1 MLFALLGALLVGLSL
16 GSLGS
21 GGSILTVPVLTYLVG
36 QPEKVAIAGSLVIV
50 GGIALVGAITAWRAG
65 KVDLR
70 SVLWFGIPGMVG
82 SFGGAWL
89 GGLVSGTVQLV
100 VFGALMMVGAWLM
113 LKPMDTSRSAPVS
126 PPRALI
132 VVEGFLVGI
141 ITGFVGVGGGFLIVP
156 ALGILGGLSMSR
168 AIGTSLVIIVMK
180 SLAGFAKYQG
190 VLAAQGLELDWTVIG
205 LFVAVGIAGSL
216 LGQKFGQGLSEVR
229 LRQCFAALLIVVG
242 SGILAQGAWRLSA
255 ADSQAATSD
264 SAALSQVQT
273 GNSSGA

>member
-65 KVDLR
+65 KVDVR

-180 SLAGFAKYQG
+180 SMAGFAKYQG

-229 LRQCFAALLIVVG
+229 LRQCFAA
-242 SGILAQGAWRLSA
+242 AQGNLKSE
-255 ADSQAATSD
+255 
-264 SAALSQVQT
+264 
-273 GNSSGA
+273 